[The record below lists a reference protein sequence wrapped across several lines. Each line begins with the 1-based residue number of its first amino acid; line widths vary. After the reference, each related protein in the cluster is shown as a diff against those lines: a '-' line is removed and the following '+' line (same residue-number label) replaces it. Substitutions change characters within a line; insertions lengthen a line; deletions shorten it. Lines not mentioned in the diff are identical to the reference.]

1 MPETLVTETQVT
13 PSVNEEKSVTIS
25 ETTAADDT
33 AGEYEEVTLFSSTDD
48 YTELLVYQNQRL
60 DEITALCTYGLV
72 LCITVLGV
80 IVAKW
85 IASIFN
91 GI

>member
-13 PSVNEEKSVTIS
+13 PSVNEEESVTIS

-33 AGEYEEVTLFSSTDD
+33 AVEYEEVTLSSSTDD

>member
-13 PSVNEEKSVTIS
+13 PSVNEEESVTIS

-33 AGEYEEVTLFSSTDD
+33 AGEYEEITLSSSTDD
-48 YTELLVYQNQRL
+48 YMELLVYQTQRL

-80 IVAKW
+80 IIAKW